1 MRQSTNQAVVALR
14 GIGTTIQRMN
24 DIATAIAGA
33 VEEQGS
39 ATKEIARAVQQAAA
53 GTNEVNEN
61 IAAVGAAVGNT
72 GTQSNLVLGAAT
84 LLTEQSATLKAEVHD
99 FLTSMREAA

>member
-1 MRQSTNQAVVALR
+1 
-14 GIGTTIQRMN
+14 MN